1 MKISIEISPL
11 GKESLKAD
19 GAEGERNSS
28 TGLSL
33 RAFYRHGTFY
43 RYMQDAHFIDER
55 VSQRAFSSL
64 SLSLVDPLVPMHAT
78 DLSTCPRIIRAASF
92 HRGHHPPPP
101 LLLSPRRPIS
111 TPRGLRAASVKMLS
125 LSREARPRALERDFF
140 FFFSLQKWN

>member
-1 MKISIEISPL
+1 M
-11 GKESLKAD
+11 KAD

-92 HRGHHPPPP
+92 HRATTP
-101 LLLSPRRPIS
+101 LLRSFCLHGARFRHRGAYAPRLSPRQR
-111 TPRGLRAASVKMLS
+111 TRGGEGSPFDPLLRAQTLRDQRNA
-125 LSREARPRALERDFF
+125 PRL
-140 FFFSLQKWN
+140 